1 MRSRGSRML
10 SLGAALGL
18 ALSLACSFRGGDFT
32 PMPREPDTP
41 CSREAEGICKEKL
54 GSADIGN
61 CVARE
66 KYRCELMEQEKQSD
80 PNAPAPA
87 TP

>member
-1 MRSRGSRML
+1 MTPRLRAGF
-10 SLGAALGL
+10 AVALG
-18 ALSLACSFRGGDFT
+18 LSLACSFRGGDFT
-32 PMPREPDTP
+32 PMPKEPETP
-41 CSREAEGICKEKL
+41 CSKEADEICKGKL

-66 KYRCELMEQEKQSD
+66 KYRCELVEQEKQND
-80 PNAPAPA
+80 PNQAAPA